1 LAAAIQSDRVFEA
14 LRSEILACRMPPAAK
29 IKIPLVCTRFQ
40 SSPGAVREA
49 LSRLMSEGLVRNTP
63 QKGFSVSPVSLKEL
77 FDLTEARIA
86 IECICLER
94 AFASGGI
101 EWETQIVAAFH
112 RLGRV
117 SPKLDDWPSDLNP
130 AWSLAHGQFHGAITA
145 ACDNA
150 VLLRLRMEL
159 FQESERYR
167 CWCLPLTRAD
177 ERDVTAEHQAI
188 FDAILAHDLAT
199 CQRLMGEHFQRTADL
214 LADHR

>member
-130 AWSLAHGQFHGAITA
+130 AWSLARGQVMRQD
-145 ACDNA
+145 CVKN
-150 VLLRLRMEL
+150 R
-159 FQESERYR
+159 
-167 CWCLPLTRAD
+167 LPLTRAD

-214 LADHR
+214 LAASPVIRDPGRAPERATG